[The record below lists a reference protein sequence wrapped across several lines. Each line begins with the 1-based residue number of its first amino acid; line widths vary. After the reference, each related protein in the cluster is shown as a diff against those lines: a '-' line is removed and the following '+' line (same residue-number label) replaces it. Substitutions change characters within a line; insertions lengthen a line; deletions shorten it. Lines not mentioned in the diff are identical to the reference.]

1 MQHLSNAEVQ
11 KVLHKLVA
19 FKYVILTEHVPEGN
33 FVPNEDIISGQGTR
47 LKKNNGLDVLASPFH
62 FKVKREKFW
71 ISYKVLD
78 IPKNRLSAK
87 LVGLYCLETTDNEIL
102 KQKELNRLTSKVQ
115 RDEGS
120 GRPTKK
126 QRREIDDY
134 LFDKEFND

>member
-1 MQHLSNAEVQ
+1 MRIDQYLWCVRIFKSRNIASNACKNGKIKINNQTVKPSRE
-11 KVLHKLVA
+11 
-19 FKYVILTEHVPEGN
+19 ILP
-33 FVPNEDIISGQGTR
+33 
-47 LKKNNGLDVLASPFH
+47 LDN
-62 FKVKREKFW
+62 FKVKKERFW

-78 IPKNRLSAK
+78 IPKNRLGAK
-87 LVGLYCLETTDNEIL
+87 LVGLYCQETTNNEVL
-102 KQKELNRLTSKVQ
+102 NQKELDRLTSKVQ

>member
-1 MQHLSNAEVQ
+1 MRIDQYLWCVRI
-11 KVLHKLVA
+11 
-19 FKYVILTEHVPEGN
+19 FKSRNIASYTCKNGKIKINNQTVKPSRDILP
-33 FVPNEDIISGQGTR
+33 
-47 LKKNNGLDVLASPFH
+47 LDN

-78 IPKNRLSAK
+78 IPKNRLGAK
-87 LVGLYCLETTDNEIL
+87 LVGLYLIETTDNEIL
-102 KQKELNRLTSKVQ
+102 NQKELDRLTSKVQ

>member
-1 MQHLSNAEVQ
+1 MRIDQYLWCVRI
-11 KVLHKLVA
+11 
-19 FKYVILTEHVPEGN
+19 FKSRNIASYACKNGKIKINNQTVKPSRDILP
-33 FVPNEDIISGQGTR
+33 
-47 LKKNNGLDVLASPFH
+47 LDN

-78 IPKNRLSAK
+78 IPKNRLGAK
-87 LVGLYCLETTDNEIL
+87 LVGLYCLETTDNEVL
-102 KQKELNRLTSKVQ
+102 NQKELDRLTSKVQ

-134 LFDKEFND
+134 LFDEEFND

>member
-1 MQHLSNAEVQ
+1 MRIDQYLWCVRIFKSRNIASNACKNGKIKINNQTVKPSRE
-11 KVLHKLVA
+11 
-19 FKYVILTEHVPEGN
+19 ILPLDN
-33 FVPNEDIISGQGTR
+33 FR
-47 LKKNNGLDVLASPFH
+47 
-62 FKVKREKFW
+62 VKREKFW

-78 IPKNRLSAK
+78 IPKNRLGAK
-87 LVGLYCLETTDNEIL
+87 LVGLYCLETTDNEVL
-102 KQKELNRLTSKVQ
+102 NLKELDRLSSKIQ

>member
-1 MQHLSNAEVQ
+1 MRIDQYLWCVRIFKSRNIASNACKNGKIKINNQTVKPSRE
-11 KVLHKLVA
+11 
-19 FKYVILTEHVPEGN
+19 ILP
-33 FVPNEDIISGQGTR
+33 
-47 LKKNNGLDVLASPFH
+47 LDN

-78 IPKNRLSAK
+78 IPKNRLGAK
-87 LVGLYCLETTDNEIL
+87 LVGLYCLETTDHEVLN
-102 KQKELNRLTSKVQ
+102 QKELDRLTSKVQ

>member
-1 MQHLSNAEVQ
+1 MRIDQYLWCVRIFKSRNIASNACKNGKIKINNQTVKPSRE
-11 KVLHKLVA
+11 
-19 FKYVILTEHVPEGN
+19 ILP
-33 FVPNEDIISGQGTR
+33 
-47 LKKNNGLDVLASPFH
+47 LDN

-71 ISYKVLD
+71 LSYKVLD
-78 IPKNRLSAK
+78 IPKNRLGAK
-87 LVGLYCLETTDNEIL
+87 LVGLYLIETTDNEVL
-102 KQKELNRLTSKVQ
+102 NQKELDGLSSKVQ

>member
-1 MQHLSNAEVQ
+1 MRIDQYSWCVRI
-11 KVLHKLVA
+11 
-19 FKYVILTEHVPEGN
+19 FKSRNIASYACKNGKIKINNQTVKPSRDILP
-33 FVPNEDIISGQGTR
+33 
-47 LKKNNGLDVLASPFH
+47 LDN

-115 RDEGS
+115 RDQGS